1 MQAAAPPIRGEPRQV
16 TEGRMARF
24 PESDI
29 ISLVG
34 AAPRYDLSESL
45 GPDLRLAELLGPSD
59 LSGVP
64 SDLASV
70 VGDLPLS
77 YATAEGNPK
86 LRETIARLHGVGA
99 DDVVVTVGAMHALFL
114 IAFIVC
120 DRGSEAVAI
129 SPLFP
134 PARNVLE
141 AVGAKV
147 RVLSL
152 SFDRFYRPDL
162 AELRGLLSPQTRLM
176 SLASPQNPSGVAIA
190 PNDLRKLLGM
200 MGEICP
206 DAYLLVDETYR
217 AAAFGNDD
225 AVGPSA
231 VALSS
236 KVISTASLSKC
247 HGAPGLRLGWAITR
261 DPALRKQL
269 VLGKFNTVIS
279 CSPVDEALAL
289 KVFGNSDRFIGERRK
304 LRTEGLA
311 ITADWVRENSGF
323 VDWVRPDAGAFCCV
337 RLKPQM
343 FDDAAVSRFY
353 GTLASQGVRVA
364 NGAWFGDEERV
375 FRLGFGLLAMSEL
388 RVALQLVAN
397 ALRQT
402 LRIAA

>member
-1 MQAAAPPIRGEPRQV
+1 
-16 TEGRMARF
+16 MARF
-24 PESDI
+24 LESEI

-45 GPDLRLAELLGPSD
+45 GPDLRLAELLQPSD
-59 LSGVP
+59 PTSLASGLG
-64 SDLASV
+64 DLAL
-70 VGDLPLS
+70 G
-77 YATAEGNPK
+77 YASAEGNPK
-86 LRETIARLHGVGA
+86 LRETIARLHGVGP
-99 DDVVVTVGAMHALFL
+99 DDVVLTMGAMHALFL

-141 AVGAKV
+141 AVGAKL

-152 SFDRFYRPDL
+152 SFDRGYQPDL
-162 AELRGLLSPQTRLM
+162 AELRGLLSAQTRLV
-176 SLASPQNPSGVAIA
+176 SLASPQNPSGIAIA
-190 PNDLRKLLGM
+190 PEDLGKLLGM
-200 MGEICP
+200 MEEICP

-217 AAAFGNDD
+217 AAAFGDD
-225 AVGPSA
+225 AAVSPSA
-231 VALSS
+231 IALSTR
-236 KVISTASLSKC
+236 VISTASLSKC

-289 KVFGNSDRFIGERRK
+289 KVFENSDRFVGERRK

-311 ITADWVRENSGF
+311 ITADWVRENNGF
-323 VDWVRPDAGAFCCV
+323 VDWLRPDAGALCCV

-353 GTLASQGVRVA
+353 GTLADKGVRVA
-364 NGAWFGDEERV
+364 NGAWFGDEQRV

-388 RVALQLVAN
+388 RVALRLVADT
-397 ALRQT
+397 LRQT
-402 LRIAA
+402 SRIAASAAAS

>member
-1 MQAAAPPIRGEPRQV
+1 
-16 TEGRMARF
+16 MARF
-24 PESDI
+24 LESEI

-45 GPDLRLAELLGPSD
+45 GPDIRLAELLQPSVAADDDASQDLSD
-59 LSGVP
+59 LGE
-64 SDLASV
+64 LALGYGS
-70 VGDLPLS
+70 
-77 YATAEGNPK
+77 AEGNPK
-86 LRETIARLHGVGA
+86 LREAVARLHGVSPEDIVLTIGS
-99 DDVVVTVGAMHALFL
+99 MHALFL

-120 DRGSEAVAI
+120 DGGSDAVAI
-129 SPLFP
+129 TPLFP

-152 SFDRFYRPDL
+152 GFDSGYRPDL
-162 AELRGLLSPQTRLM
+162 AELRGLLSPQTRLV

-190 PNDLRKLLGM
+190 AEDLRMLLGM
-200 MGEICP
+200 MKEICP

-217 AAAFGNDD
+217 VAAFGD
-225 AVGPSA
+225 ATE
-231 VALSS
+231 VAAGALALGTR
-236 KVISTASLSKC
+236 VISAASLSKC

-261 DPALRKQL
+261 DPALRRQL

-289 KVFGNSDRFIGERRK
+289 KVFEDSDRFVGERRG

-323 VDWVRPDAGAFCCV
+323 VEWVRPDAGAFCCV
-337 RLKPQM
+337 RLKPHLY
-343 FDDAAVSRFY
+343 DDAAVGRFY
-353 GTLASQGVRVA
+353 AALANKGVRVA
-364 NGAWFGDEERV
+364 NGAWFGDEPRV

-388 RVALQLVAN
+388 RVALRLVAE
-397 ALRQT
+397 ALKQT
-402 LRIAA
+402 SRSAA